1 MVNHATARRQWRRP
15 LVRVAIVLLA
25 MMSGAAV
32 GQSAGFYDTIH
43 YRDNDPF
50 LFCTKGY
57 EVSFAQ
63 MCWIPLN
70 PQSGTWTYTG
80 ICRPPNKY
88 GRDWNERD
96 YDALSQYQRICPR
109 AMGQGPWQ
117 GPGDG
122 SQSPYTH

>member
-1 MVNHATARRQWRRP
+1 MDAKRTGWKGAMLRTG
-15 LVRVAIVLLA
+15 LLA
-25 MMSGAAV
+25 MIALSNAASA
-32 GQSAGFYDTIH
+32 QSGFYETIR

-57 EVSFAQ
+57 EMTIAQ

-80 ICRPPNKY
+80 VCRPPNKY

-96 YDALSQYQRICPR
+96 YDALWQYERICPQ
-109 AMGQGPWQ
+109 AMGQGGWE

>member
-1 MVNHATARRQWRRP
+1 MDAD
-15 LVRVAIVLLA
+15 VRTGWKGKLLRGGLLA
-25 MMSGAAV
+25 LMVLSSAASAQSG
-32 GQSAGFYDTIH
+32 GFYETIR

-57 EVSFAQ
+57 EMTIAQ

-80 ICRPPNKY
+80 VCRPPNKY